1 MANDK
6 YSGYSPKKETTKPKE
21 GEMQSTLLDRVNPY
35 EFRKGMDVEL
45 TNIGVSRL
53 AESTPEEREK
63 ATESVLKNLN
73 EHPAYYSY
81 LIQYETEFRNKEN
94 KPSFK
99 KYLTE
104 LTDSYTWKEFDN
116 RDKNIGDKND
126 KNNKMTEPKYD
137 KKEYTTHF
145 KGATETLKEAIK
157 KEVINLLNEDKDK
170 EPPKSAKKDPS
181 AMGAVA
187 LQKEV
192 TKTKK
197 EIEKLTAERTKI
209 FNKFKDK
216 KNKPSVS
223 DERKKE
229 LTKEYIAVIKEK
241 GIQSDIDEKTKYLEK
256 LKKVTETK
264 ALEERELNREV
275 AKTMMERKTH
285 LSLLEIIKEAGVPMN
300 EGSTGVKMYY
310 EIAKI
315 AYQEGM
321 LAGLNK

>member
-1 MANDK
+1 MANNK
-6 YSGYSPKKETTKPKE
+6 YSGYSPKKEETAPNE
-21 GEMQSTLLDRVNPY
+21 GAPGSGTRLDRVNPY
-35 EFRKGMDVEL
+35 EFRKGMDIEL
-45 TNIGVSRL
+45 TELGVSRL

-63 ATESVLKNLN
+63 CTETVLKNL
-73 EHPAYYSY
+73 EEYQAYYSC
-81 LIQYETEFRNKEN
+81 LIQYQTEYRNKDN
-94 KPSFK
+94 KPTFK
-99 KYLTE
+99 KYLAE
-104 LTDSYTWKEFDN
+104 KAENNLWQEVSKE
-116 RDKNIGDKND
+116 GGND
-126 KNNKMTEPKYD
+126 KRNQMEEPKYD
-137 KKEYTTHF
+137 KSLY
-145 KGATETLKEAIK
+145 TLKEAIK
-157 KEVINLLNEDKDK
+157 KEVINLLNENDDK

-216 KNKPSVS
+216 KSKPSVS

-229 LTKEYIAVIKEK
+229 LSKEYIEVIKEK
-241 GIQSDIDEKTKYLEK
+241 GIQKDIDEKTKYLEK

-300 EGSTGVKMYY
+300 EGSAGVKMYY